1 MFLQKD
7 EYMFSGIIDHTGKIR
22 KVVKKKNKDITI
34 LVSTKFSSKQI
45 KLGSSICC
53 NGVCLTVCK
62 INKKKNEL
70 ELSFDVSTETIDCTN
85 FSNLKAGNSINL
97 EKSLRLGDEIS
108 GHFVFGH
115 VDEVSKLLSI
125 KKVKGSHQLKFSKSK
140 SLSRYIARKGS
151 VAIDGVSLTINSFDT
166 KSFSVNIVPYT
177 WSHTNFRD
185 LRVNSRINVEVD
197 MLARYVSQN
206 LK

>member
-1 MFLQKD
+1 MFT
-7 EYMFSGIIDHTGKIR
+7 GIIDHNGEITKIT
-22 KVVKKKNKDITI
+22 KKRNKDISI
-34 LVSTKFSSKQI
+34 FVLTKFKPKDI

-62 INKKKNEL
+62 IKKLKNKL
-70 ELSFDVSTETIDCTN
+70 ELSFDVSNETINCTN
-85 FSNLKAGNSINL
+85 FSKLKIGSKINL
-97 EKSLRLGDEIS
+97 EKSLRMGDEIS

-115 VDEVSKLLSI
+115 VDEVSKLLTI
-125 KKVKGSHQLKFSKSK
+125 KRIKGSHQLKFSKSK
-140 SLSRYIARKGS
+140 KLSKYIAKKGS
-151 VAIDGVSLTINSFDT
+151 IAVDGVSLTINSTDS

-177 WSHTNFRD
+177 WEHTNFNK
-185 LRVNSRINVEVD
+185 LKVNSLINVEVD

>member
-1 MFLQKD
+1 MFT
-7 EYMFSGIIDHTGKIR
+7 GIIDHNGEIIKIT
-22 KVVKKKNKDITI
+22 KKRNKDISIFVLTRF
-34 LVSTKFSSKQI
+34 KPKDI

-62 INKKKNEL
+62 IKKLKNKL
-70 ELSFDVSTETIDCTN
+70 ELSFDVSNETINCTN
-85 FSNLKAGNSINL
+85 FSKLKIGSKINL
-97 EKSLRLGDEIS
+97 EKSLRMGDEIS

-125 KKVKGSHQLKFSKSK
+125 KRIKGSHQLKFSKSK
-140 SLSRYIARKGS
+140 KLSKYIAKKGS
-151 VAIDGVSLTINSFDT
+151 IAVDGVSLTINSTDS

-177 WSHTNFRD
+177 WEHTNFNK
-185 LRVNSRINVEVD
+185 LKVNSLINVEVD

>member
-1 MFLQKD
+1 MFT
-7 EYMFSGIIDHTGKIR
+7 GIIDHNGEIIKIT
-22 KVVKKKNKDITI
+22 KKRNKDISIFVLTRF
-34 LVSTKFSSKQI
+34 KPKDI

-62 INKKKNEL
+62 IKKLKNKL
-70 ELSFDVSTETIDCTN
+70 ELSFDVSNETINCTN
-85 FSNLKAGNSINL
+85 FSKLKIGSKINL
-97 EKSLRLGDEIS
+97 EKSLRMGDEIS

-115 VDEVSKLLSI
+115 VDEVSKLLTI
-125 KKVKGSHQLKFSKSK
+125 KRIKGSHQLKFSKSK
-140 SLSRYIARKGS
+140 KLSKYIAKKGS
-151 VAIDGVSLTINSFDT
+151 IAIDGVSLTINSTDS

-177 WSHTNFRD
+177 WEHTNFNE
-185 LRVNSRINVEVD
+185 LNVNSLINVEVD

>member
-1 MFLQKD
+1 MFT
-7 EYMFSGIIDHTGKIR
+7 GIIDHNGEIIKIT
-22 KVVKKKNKDITI
+22 KKRNKDISI
-34 LVSTKFSSKQI
+34 FVLTKFKPKDI

-62 INKKKNEL
+62 IKKLKNKL
-70 ELSFDVSTETIDCTN
+70 ELLFDVSNETINCTN
-85 FSNLKAGNSINL
+85 FSKLKIGSKINL
-97 EKSLRLGDEIS
+97 EKSLRIGDEIS

-115 VDEVSKLLSI
+115 VDEVSKLLTI
-125 KKVKGSHQLKFSKSK
+125 KRIKGSHQLKFSKSK
-140 SLSRYIARKGS
+140 KLSKYIAKKGS
-151 VAIDGVSLTINSFDT
+151 IAVDGVSLTINSTDS

-177 WSHTNFRD
+177 WEHTNFNK
-185 LRVNSRINVEVD
+185 LKINSLINVEVD

>member
-1 MFLQKD
+1 MFT
-7 EYMFSGIIDHTGKIR
+7 GIIDHNGEIIKIT
-22 KVVKKKNKDITI
+22 KKRNKDISIIVLTRF
-34 LVSTKFSSKQI
+34 KPKDI

-62 INKKKNEL
+62 IKKLKNKL
-70 ELSFDVSTETIDCTN
+70 ELSFDVSNETINCTN
-85 FSNLKAGNSINL
+85 FSKLKIGSKINL
-97 EKSLRLGDEIS
+97 EKSLRMGDEIS

-115 VDEVSKLLSI
+115 VDEVSKLLTI
-125 KKVKGSHQLKFSKSK
+125 KRIKGSHQLKFSKSK
-140 SLSRYIARKGS
+140 KLSKYIAKKGS
-151 VAIDGVSLTINSFDT
+151 IAVDGVSLTINSSDS

-177 WSHTNFRD
+177 WEHTNFNK
-185 LRVNSRINVEVD
+185 LKVNSLINVEVD

>member
-1 MFLQKD
+1 MFT
-7 EYMFSGIIDHTGKIR
+7 GIIDHNGEIIKIT
-22 KVVKKKNKDITI
+22 KKRNKDISIFVLTRF
-34 LVSTKFSSKQI
+34 KPKDI

-62 INKKKNEL
+62 IKKLKNKL
-70 ELSFDVSTETIDCTN
+70 ELSFDVSNETINCTN
-85 FSNLKAGNSINL
+85 FSKLKIGSKINL
-97 EKSLRLGDEIS
+97 EKSLKMGDEIS

-115 VDEVSKLLSI
+115 VDEVSKLLTI
-125 KKVKGSHQLKFSKSK
+125 KRIKGSHQLKFSKSK
-140 SLSRYIARKGS
+140 KLSKYIAKKGS
-151 VAIDGVSLTINSFDT
+151 IAVDGVSLTINSSDS

-177 WSHTNFRD
+177 WEHTNFNK
-185 LRVNSRINVEVD
+185 LKVNSLINVEVD

>member
-1 MFLQKD
+1 MFT
-7 EYMFSGIIDHTGKIR
+7 GIIDHNGEIIKIT
-22 KVVKKKNKDITI
+22 KKRNKDISI
-34 LVSTKFSSKQI
+34 FVSTRFKPKDI

-62 INKKKNEL
+62 IKKLKNKL
-70 ELSFDVSTETIDCTN
+70 ELSFDVSNETINCTN
-85 FSNLKAGNSINL
+85 FSKLKIGSKINL
-97 EKSLRLGDEIS
+97 EKSLRMGDEIS

-115 VDEVSKLLSI
+115 VDEVSKLLTI
-125 KKVKGSHQLKFSKSK
+125 KRIKGSHQLKFSKSK
-140 SLSRYIARKGS
+140 KLSKYIAKKGS
-151 VAIDGVSLTINSFDT
+151 IAVDGVSLTINSTDS

-177 WSHTNFRD
+177 WEHTNFNK
-185 LRVNSRINVEVD
+185 LKINSLINVEVD

>member
-1 MFLQKD
+1 MFT
-7 EYMFSGIIDHTGKIR
+7 GIIDHNGEIIKIT
-22 KVVKKKNKDITI
+22 KKRNKDISI
-34 LVSTKFSSKQI
+34 FVLTKFKPKDI

-62 INKKKNEL
+62 IKKLKNKL
-70 ELSFDVSTETIDCTN
+70 ELSFDVSNETINCTN
-85 FSNLKAGNSINL
+85 FSKLKIGSKINL
-97 EKSLRLGDEIS
+97 EKSLRMGDEIS

-125 KKVKGSHQLKFSKSK
+125 KRIKGSHQLKFSKSK
-140 SLSRYIARKGS
+140 KLSKYIAKKGS
-151 VAIDGVSLTINSFDT
+151 IAVDGVSLTINSSDS

-177 WSHTNFRD
+177 WEHTNFNK
-185 LRVNSRINVEVD
+185 LKVNSLINVEVD

>member
-1 MFLQKD
+1 MFT
-7 EYMFSGIIDHTGKIR
+7 GIIDHNGEIIKIT
-22 KVVKKKNKDITI
+22 KKRNKDISIFVLTRF
-34 LVSTKFSSKQI
+34 KPKDI

-62 INKKKNEL
+62 IKRLKNTL
-70 ELSFDVSTETIDCTN
+70 ELSFDISNETINCTN
-85 FSNLKAGNSINL
+85 FSKLKIGSKINL
-97 EKSLRLGDEIS
+97 EKSLRIGDEIS

-115 VDEVSKLLSI
+115 VDEVSKLLTI
-125 KKVKGSHQLKFSKSK
+125 KRIKGSHQLKFSKSK
-140 SLSRYIARKGS
+140 KLSKYIAKKGS
-151 VAIDGVSLTINSFDT
+151 IAVDGVSLTINSSDS

-177 WSHTNFRD
+177 WEHTNFNK
-185 LRVNSRINVEVD
+185 LKVNSLINVEVD

>member
-1 MFLQKD
+1 MFT
-7 EYMFSGIIDHTGKIR
+7 GIIDHNGEIIKIT
-22 KVVKKKNKDITI
+22 KKRNKDISIFVLTRF
-34 LVSTKFSSKQI
+34 KSKDI

-62 INKKKNEL
+62 IKKLKNKL
-70 ELSFDVSTETIDCTN
+70 ELSFDVSNETINCTN
-85 FSNLKAGNSINL
+85 FSKLKIGSKINL
-97 EKSLRLGDEIS
+97 EKSLRMGDEIS

-115 VDEVSKLLSI
+115 VDEVSKLLTI
-125 KKVKGSHQLKFSKSK
+125 KRIKGSHQLKFSKSK
-140 SLSRYIARKGS
+140 KLSKYIAKKGS
-151 VAIDGVSLTINSFDT
+151 IAVDGVSLTINSSDS

-177 WSHTNFRD
+177 WEHTNFNK
-185 LRVNSRINVEVD
+185 LKVNSLINVEVD

>member
-1 MFLQKD
+1 MFT
-7 EYMFSGIIDHTGKIR
+7 GIIDHNGEIIKIT
-22 KVVKKKNKDITI
+22 KKRNKDISI
-34 LVSTKFSSKQI
+34 FVSTKFKPKNI

-62 INKKKNEL
+62 IKKLKNKL
-70 ELSFDVSTETIDCTN
+70 ELSFDVSNETINCTN
-85 FSNLKAGNSINL
+85 FSKLKIGSKINL
-97 EKSLRLGDEIS
+97 EKSLRMGDEIS

-115 VDEVSKLLSI
+115 VDEVSKLLTI
-125 KKVKGSHQLKFSKSK
+125 KRIKGSHQLKFSKSK
-140 SLSRYIARKGS
+140 KLSKYIAKKGS
-151 VAIDGVSLTINSFDT
+151 IAVDGVSLTINSSDS

-177 WSHTNFRD
+177 WEHTNFNK
-185 LRVNSRINVEVD
+185 LKVNSLINVEVD

>member
-1 MFLQKD
+1 MFT
-7 EYMFSGIIDHTGKIR
+7 GIIDHNGDIIKIA
-22 KVVKKKNKDITI
+22 KKRNKDISI
-34 LVSTKFSSKQI
+34 FVLTKFKPKDI

-62 INKKKNEL
+62 IKKLRNKL
-70 ELSFDVSTETIDCTN
+70 ELSFDVSNETINCTN
-85 FSNLKAGNSINL
+85 FSKLKIGSKINL
-97 EKSLRLGDEIS
+97 EKSLRMGDEIS

-115 VDEVSKLLSI
+115 VDEVSKLLTI
-125 KKVKGSHQLKFSKSK
+125 KRIKGSHHLKFSKSK
-140 SLSRYIARKGS
+140 KLSKYIAKKGS
-151 VAIDGVSLTINSFDT
+151 IAVDGVSLTINSTDS

-177 WSHTNFRD
+177 WEHTNFNK
-185 LRVNSRINVEVD
+185 LKVNSLINVEVD

>member
-1 MFLQKD
+1 MFT
-7 EYMFSGIIDHTGKIR
+7 GIIDHNGEIIKIT
-22 KVVKKKNKDITI
+22 KKRNKDISIFVLTRF
-34 LVSTKFSSKQI
+34 KSKDI

-62 INKKKNEL
+62 IKKLKNKL
-70 ELSFDVSTETIDCTN
+70 ELSFDVSNETINCTN
-85 FSNLKAGNSINL
+85 FSKLKIGSKINL
-97 EKSLRLGDEIS
+97 EKSLRMGDEIS

-115 VDEVSKLLSI
+115 VDEVSKLLTI
-125 KKVKGSHQLKFSKSK
+125 KRIKGSHQLKFSKSK
-140 SLSRYIARKGS
+140 KLSKYIAKKGS
-151 VAIDGVSLTINSFDT
+151 IAVDGVSLTINSSDS

-177 WSHTNFRD
+177 WEHTNFNN
-185 LRVNSRINVEVD
+185 LKVNSLINVEVD

>member
-1 MFLQKD
+1 MFT
-7 EYMFSGIIDHTGKIR
+7 GIIDHNGEIIKIT
-22 KVVKKKNKDITI
+22 KKRNKDISIFVLTRF
-34 LVSTKFSSKQI
+34 KPKDI

-62 INKKKNEL
+62 IKKLKNKL
-70 ELSFDVSTETIDCTN
+70 ELSFDVSNETINCTN
-85 FSNLKAGNSINL
+85 FSKLKIGSKINL
-97 EKSLRLGDEIS
+97 EKSLRMGDEIS

-115 VDEVSKLLSI
+115 VDEVSKLLTI
-125 KKVKGSHQLKFSKSK
+125 KKIKGSHQLKFSKSK
-140 SLSRYIARKGS
+140 KLSKYIAKKGS
-151 VAIDGVSLTINSFDT
+151 IAVDGVSLTINSSDS

-177 WSHTNFRD
+177 WEHTNFNK
-185 LRVNSRINVEVD
+185 LKVNSLINVEVD

>member
-1 MFLQKD
+1 MFT
-7 EYMFSGIIDHTGKIR
+7 GIIDHNGEIIKIT
-22 KVVKKKNKDITI
+22 KKRNKDISIFVLTRF
-34 LVSTKFSSKQI
+34 KPKDI

-62 INKKKNEL
+62 IKKLKNKL
-70 ELSFDVSTETIDCTN
+70 ELSFDVSNETINCTN
-85 FSNLKAGNSINL
+85 FSKLKIGSKINL
-97 EKSLRLGDEIS
+97 EKSLRMGDEIS

-115 VDEVSKLLSI
+115 VDEVSKLLTI
-125 KKVKGSHQLKFSKSK
+125 KRIKGSHQLKFSKSK
-140 SLSRYIARKGS
+140 KLSKYIAKKGS
-151 VAIDGVSLTINSFDT
+151 IAVDGVSLTINSTDS

-177 WSHTNFRD
+177 WDHTNFNT
-185 LRVNSRINVEVD
+185 LKLNSLINVEVD

>member
-1 MFLQKD
+1 MFT
-7 EYMFSGIIDHTGKIR
+7 GIIDHIGEITKIT
-22 KVVKKKNKDITI
+22 KKRNKDITI
-34 LVSTKFSSKQI
+34 FLLTKFKPKDI

-62 INKKKNEL
+62 IKKLKYKL
-70 ELSFDVSTETIDCTN
+70 ELSFDVSNETINCTN
-85 FSNLKAGNSINL
+85 FSKLKIGNKINL
-97 EKSLRLGDEIS
+97 EKSLRMGDEIS

-115 VDEVSKLLSI
+115 VDEVSKLLTI
-125 KKVKGSHQLKFSKSK
+125 KRIKGSHQLKFSKSK
-140 SLSRYIARKGS
+140 KLSKYIAKKGS
-151 VAIDGVSLTINSFDT
+151 IAVDGVSLTINSSDS

-177 WSHTNFRD
+177 WEHTNFNK
-185 LRVNSRINVEVD
+185 LKVNSLINVEVD

>member
-1 MFLQKD
+1 MFT
-7 EYMFSGIIDHTGKIR
+7 GIIDHNGEIIKIT
-22 KVVKKKNKDITI
+22 KKRNKDISIFVLTRF
-34 LVSTKFSSKQI
+34 KPKDI

-62 INKKKNEL
+62 IKKIKNKL
-70 ELSFDVSTETIDCTN
+70 ELSFDVSNETINCTN
-85 FSNLKAGNSINL
+85 FSKLKIGSKINL
-97 EKSLRLGDEIS
+97 EKSLRMGDEIS

-115 VDEVSKLLSI
+115 VDEVSKLLTI
-125 KKVKGSHQLKFSKSK
+125 KRIKGSHQLKFSKSK
-140 SLSRYIARKGS
+140 KLSKYIAKKGS
-151 VAIDGVSLTINSFDT
+151 IAVDGVSLTINSSDS

-177 WSHTNFRD
+177 WEHTNFNK
-185 LRVNSRINVEVD
+185 LKVNSLINVEVD

>member
-1 MFLQKD
+1 MFT
-7 EYMFSGIIDHTGKIR
+7 GIIDHNGEIIKIT
-22 KVVKKKNKDITI
+22 KKRNKDISI
-34 LVSTKFSSKQI
+34 FVSTKFKPKDI

-62 INKKKNEL
+62 IKKLKNKL
-70 ELSFDVSTETIDCTN
+70 ELSFDVSNETINCTN
-85 FSNLKAGNSINL
+85 FSKLKIGSKINL
-97 EKSLRLGDEIS
+97 EKSLRMGDEIS

-115 VDEVSKLLSI
+115 VDEVSKLLTI
-125 KKVKGSHQLKFSKSK
+125 KRIKGSHQLKFSKSK
-140 SLSRYIARKGS
+140 KLSKYIAKKGS
-151 VAIDGVSLTINSFDT
+151 IAVDGVSLTINSSDS

-177 WSHTNFRD
+177 WEHTNFNK
-185 LRVNSRINVEVD
+185 LKVNSLINVEVD

>member
-1 MFLQKD
+1 MFT
-7 EYMFSGIIDHTGKIR
+7 GIIDHNGEIIKIT
-22 KVVKKKNKDITI
+22 KKRNKDISIFVLTRF
-34 LVSTKFSSKQI
+34 KPKDI

-62 INKKKNEL
+62 IKKLKNKL
-70 ELSFDVSTETIDCTN
+70 ELSFDVSNETINCTN
-85 FSNLKAGNSINL
+85 FSELKIGSKINL
-97 EKSLRLGDEIS
+97 EKSLRMGDEIS

-115 VDEVSKLLSI
+115 VDEVSKLLTI
-125 KKVKGSHQLKFSKSK
+125 KRIKGSHQLKFSKSK
-140 SLSRYIARKGS
+140 KLSKYIAKKGS
-151 VAIDGVSLTINSFDT
+151 IAVDGVSLTINSSDS

-177 WSHTNFRD
+177 WEHTNFNK
-185 LRVNSRINVEVD
+185 LKVNSLINVEVD

>member
-1 MFLQKD
+1 MFT
-7 EYMFSGIIDHTGKIR
+7 GIIDHNGEIIKIT
-22 KVVKKKNKDITI
+22 KKRNKDISIFVLTRF
-34 LVSTKFSSKQI
+34 KPKDI

-62 INKKKNEL
+62 IKKLKNKL
-70 ELSFDVSTETIDCTN
+70 ELSFDVSNETINCTN
-85 FSNLKAGNSINL
+85 FSKLNIGSKINL
-97 EKSLRLGDEIS
+97 EKSLRMGDEIS

-115 VDEVSKLLSI
+115 VDEVSKLLTI
-125 KKVKGSHQLKFSKSK
+125 KRIKGSHQLKFSKSK
-140 SLSRYIARKGS
+140 KLSKYIAKKGS
-151 VAIDGVSLTINSFDT
+151 IAVDGVSLTINSTDS

-177 WSHTNFRD
+177 WDHTNFNA
-185 LRVNSRINVEVD
+185 LKLNSLINVEVD

>member
-1 MFLQKD
+1 MFT
-7 EYMFSGIIDHTGKIR
+7 GIIDHNGEIVKIT
-22 KVVKKKNKDITI
+22 KKRNKDISIFVLTRF
-34 LVSTKFSSKQI
+34 KPKDI

-62 INKKKNEL
+62 IKKLKNKL
-70 ELSFDVSTETIDCTN
+70 ELSFDVSNETINCTN
-85 FSNLKAGNSINL
+85 FSKLKIGSKINL
-97 EKSLRLGDEIS
+97 EKSLRMGDEIS

-115 VDEVSKLLSI
+115 VDEVSKLLTI
-125 KKVKGSHQLKFSKSK
+125 KRIKGSHQLKFSKSK
-140 SLSRYIARKGS
+140 KLSKYIAKKGS
-151 VAIDGVSLTINSFDT
+151 IAVDGVSLTINSSDS

-177 WSHTNFRD
+177 WEHTNFNK
-185 LRVNSRINVEVD
+185 LKVNSLINVEVD

>member
-1 MFLQKD
+1 MFT
-7 EYMFSGIIDHTGKIR
+7 GIIDHNGEIIKIT
-22 KVVKKKNKDITI
+22 KKRNKDISIFVLTRF
-34 LVSTKFSSKQI
+34 KPKDI

-62 INKKKNEL
+62 IKKLKNKL
-70 ELSFDVSTETIDCTN
+70 ELSFDVSNETINCTN
-85 FSNLKAGNSINL
+85 FSKLKIGSKINL
-97 EKSLRLGDEIS
+97 EKSLRIGDEIS

-115 VDEVSKLLSI
+115 VDEVSKLLTI
-125 KKVKGSHQLKFSKSK
+125 KRIKGSHQLKFSKSK
-140 SLSRYIARKGS
+140 KLSKYIAKKGS
-151 VAIDGVSLTINSFDT
+151 IAVDGVSLTINSSDS

-177 WSHTNFRD
+177 WEHTNFNK
-185 LRVNSRINVEVD
+185 LKVNSLINVEVD

>member
-1 MFLQKD
+1 MFT
-7 EYMFSGIIDHTGKIR
+7 GIIDHNGEIIKITKIR
-22 KVVKKKNKDITI
+22 IKDISI
-34 LVSTKFSSKQI
+34 FVLTKFKPKDI

-62 INKKKNEL
+62 IKKLKNKL
-70 ELSFDVSTETIDCTN
+70 ELLFDVSNETINCTN
-85 FSNLKAGNSINL
+85 FSKLKIGSKINL
-97 EKSLRLGDEIS
+97 EKSLRMGDEIS

-115 VDEVSKLLSI
+115 VDEVSKLLTI
-125 KKVKGSHQLKFSKSK
+125 KRIKGSHQLKFSKSK
-140 SLSRYIARKGS
+140 KLSKYIAKKGS
-151 VAIDGVSLTINSFDT
+151 IAVDGVSLTINSSDS

-177 WSHTNFRD
+177 WEHTNFNK
-185 LRVNSRINVEVD
+185 LKVNSLINVEVD

>member
-1 MFLQKD
+1 MYSQKD
-7 EYMFSGIIDHTGKIR
+7 EYMFSGIVNHTGKLK
-22 KVVKKKNKDITI
+22 KVIKKKNKDITI
-34 LVSTKFSSKQI
+34 LVSTKFSSKQV

-62 INKKKNEL
+62 KKKKKNEL
-70 ELSFDVSTETIDCTN
+70 ELSFDVSTETINCTN
-85 FSNLKAGNSINL
+85 FSKIKVGDNINL

-125 KKVKGSHQLKFSKSK
+125 KKIKGSHQLKFSKSK
-140 SLSRYIARKGS
+140 SLSKYIARKGS
-151 VAIDGVSLTINSFDT
+151 IAIDGVSLTINSFDS

-177 WSHTNFRD
+177 WSHTNFKD
-185 LRVNSRINVEVD
+185 LNINSRINVEVD

>member
-1 MFLQKD
+1 MFT
-7 EYMFSGIIDHTGKIR
+7 GIIDHNGEIIKIT
-22 KVVKKKNKDITI
+22 KKRNKDISI
-34 LVSTKFSSKQI
+34 FVLTKFKPKNI

-62 INKKKNEL
+62 IKKLKNKL
-70 ELSFDVSTETIDCTN
+70 ELSFDVSNETINCTN
-85 FSNLKAGNSINL
+85 FSKLKIGSKINL
-97 EKSLRLGDEIS
+97 EKSLRIGDEIS

-115 VDEVSKLLSI
+115 VDEVSKLLTI
-125 KKVKGSHQLKFSKSK
+125 KRIKGSHQLKFSKSK
-140 SLSRYIARKGS
+140 KLSKYIAKKGS
-151 VAIDGVSLTINSFDT
+151 IAVDGVSLTINSSDS

-177 WSHTNFRD
+177 WEHTNFNK
-185 LRVNSRINVEVD
+185 LKVNSLINVEVD

>member
-1 MFLQKD
+1 MFT
-7 EYMFSGIIDHTGKIR
+7 GIIDHNGEITKIL
-22 KVVKKKNKDITI
+22 KKRNKDITI
-34 LVSTKFSSKQI
+34 SILTKFKPKDI

-62 INKKKNEL
+62 ISRLKNKL
-70 ELSFDVSTETIDCTN
+70 ELSFDVSNETINCTN
-85 FSNLKAGNSINL
+85 FSKLKIGSKINL
-97 EKSLRLGDEIS
+97 EKSLRIGDEIS

-115 VDEVSKLLSI
+115 VDEVSKLLTI
-125 KKVKGSHQLKFSKSK
+125 KKIKGSHQLKFSKSK
-140 SLSRYIARKGS
+140 KLLKFIVKKGS
-151 VAIDGVSLTINSFDT
+151 IAVDGVSLTVNSIES

-177 WSHTNFRD
+177 WAHTNFNE
-185 LRVNSRINVEVD
+185 LKINSLINVEVD

>member
-1 MFLQKD
+1 MFT
-7 EYMFSGIIDHTGKIR
+7 GIIDHNGEIT
-22 KVVKKKNKDITI
+22 KVIKRKNKDITI
-34 LVSTKFSSKQI
+34 IVSTKFKPKDI

-53 NGVCLTVCK
+53 NGICLTVCK
-62 INKKKNEL
+62 ISKLKNNL
-70 ELSFDVSTETIDCTN
+70 ELSFEVSNETIICTN
-85 FSNLKAGNSINL
+85 ISHIKIGSKINL
-97 EKSLRLGDEIS
+97 EKSLRMGDEIS

-125 KKVKGSHQLKFSKSK
+125 KRIKGSHQLKFSKSK
-140 SLSRYIARKGS
+140 KLSKYIAKKGS
-151 VAIDGVSLTINSFDT
+151 IAVDGVSLTINSTDS

-177 WSHTNFRD
+177 WSHTNFYE
-185 LRVNSRINVEVD
+185 LKVNSRINVEVD